1 MRDLDVE
8 DFNNRDRWMASL
20 IQQWVQ
26 KRALE
31 NNLNYQNYAL
41 NADYNNVLYRLGLN
55 NILTQTLKD
64 REAEIRRDAAK
75 RGITDENIIQET
87 IDNDP
92 YIAQEM

>member
-8 DFNNRDRWMASL
+8 DFNNRDRWMAGL

-55 NILTQTLKD
+55 NVLTQTIKD
-64 REAEIRRDAAK
+64 RETEIRQDAAK
-75 RGITDENIIQET
+75 RGITDEAVIRET
-87 IDNDP
+87 IENDP
-92 YIAQEM
+92 YIA

>member
-8 DFNNRDRWMASL
+8 DFNNRDRWMAGL

-55 NILTQTLKD
+55 NVLTQTLKD
-64 REAEIRRDAAK
+64 REAAIRQDAAK

-87 IDNDP
+87 INNDP
-92 YIAQEM
+92 YIA